1 MRRRL
6 FCSPTVQ
13 DESAQTLSGP
23 IAKLV
28 EATLNNIPDTPRM
41 RKVCDF
47 GTLRVLLSPIYEPA
61 YRRPSTPK
69 YRF

>member
-1 MRRRL
+1 MRHQM

-28 EATLNNIPDTPRM
+28 EATLNNIPDTPKM
-41 RKVCDF
+41 QKVCI
-47 GTLRVLLSPIYEPA
+47 GTLRVLSPGHLRAHTKAAVYYA
-61 YRRPSTPK
+61 T
-69 YRF
+69 RF